1 LIILGLAMPEI
12 SKKNRKFIKRN
23 FKHLPLE
30 ELARHTG
37 LEPDVIRSL
46 IDQCTG
52 EVPGKDQSSHI
63 GNGPGILPSWE
74 TIILISLLFAAVVTI
89 IYSPSLHGDF
99 VFDDEVIQDNPLIH
113 ITRILQL
120 TDLIF
125 SKEISRRIGL
135 MSFALNYSF
144 GGLNTFGYHLVNV
157 TVHILNGLI
166 LFLLSYTILTLP
178 LDEGK
183 GRGNALKISFMGSLL
198 WLVHPIQTQ
207 AVAYIVQRL
216 TSLSALF
223 FMLSLLCY
231 IKGRVHHTSR
241 RLFLLMLSLLFG
253 LLALGTKQNAAT
265 LPLFIILSEFFF
277 LQQKPFKLDKKKLGF
292 ITLLGGLFILISGIY
307 LRSDFISRIA
317 LQYQERGWTP
327 LERVLTQLRV
337 VIFYLSLLVYP
348 NPSRLNIDH
357 DFAISPSLL
366 SPFTTFLSLLV
377 ILGSLAFA
385 LFFMKRNRLV
395 SYAFLW
401 FFGNL
406 VIESSIIPLEL
417 VFEHRIYLPSMGLI
431 ILVVGLCFSLSKR
444 EWEKWVSGFI
454 ILLIFLFSYW
464 TYERASVWR
473 GPLPLWMD
481 AAKKSPYKARPH
493 NALGYAY
500 EYNKGMLDEAISEY
514 KHALAINPNY
524 FKAHNNLGVAYAKK
538 GMLDEAIS
546 EYKKTLAI
554 KPRYVDAHNNLGVA
568 YSRKGMFDEAIAEYK
583 RALSLKPRYPE
594 AHFNLGNAYDKM
606 KSFDKAIAEYKRALL
621 LKPHYADARNNLGAT
636 YSSKGMFDEAISE
649 YKQALAIN
657 PHHARAHFNLG
668 TAYYKKGE
676 LDKAISEYKQAI
688 VIKPDYGDAHNNL
701 AVAYYSKG
709 NYRLAIVH
717 CDKAVELRVKVN
729 PKLLKLLKPYR

>member
-1 LIILGLAMPEI
+1 MPKI
-12 SKKNRKFIKRN
+12 SHKKRKFIEGN
-23 FKHLPLE
+23 FKHLTIE
-30 ELARHTG
+30 ELAR
-37 LEPDVIRSL
+37 
-46 IDQCTG
+46 
-52 EVPGKDQSSHI
+52 KKA
-63 GNGPGILPSWE
+63 GNFLSWRTILL
-74 TIILISLLFAAVVTI
+74 TSLLFAFIAAI
-89 IYSPSLHGDF
+89 IYSPSLQGDF
-99 VFDDEVIQDNPLIH
+99 VFDDRFIQEKPLLHIERLSQVI
-113 ITRILQL
+113 
-120 TDLIF
+120 DLIAF
-125 SKEISRRIGL
+125 KDVSFTRTVENRKITFI
-135 MSFALNYSF
+135 SFALNYYF

-166 LFLLSYTILTLP
+166 LFLLSYQILTLP
-178 LDEGK
+178 LSEGG
-183 GRGNALKISFMGSLL
+183 GRGNALKISFLGSLI
-198 WLVHPIQTQ
+198 WLTHPIQTQ
-207 AVAYIVQRL
+207 AVSYIYQRL
-216 TSLSALF
+216 TSLAALF
-223 FMLSLLCY
+223 FLLSLLCY
-231 IKGRVHHTSR
+231 IKGRLNHTYK
-241 RLFLLMLSLLFG
+241 RLAFFVLSMLSG
-253 LLALGTKQNAAT
+253 LLALFTKQNAAT
-265 LPLFIILSEFFF
+265 LPFFIIVSEFLFF
-277 LQQKPFKLDKKKLGF
+277 QRHSFKLDKKKLGF
-292 ITLLGGLFILISGIY
+292 LLLLIGGLFILTAGIY
-307 LRSDFISRIA
+307 IDSDFFSRMA
-317 LQYQERGWTP
+317 QCYQQRGWTP

-337 VIFYLSLLVYP
+337 VIFYISLLIYP

-473 GPLPLWMD
+473 GQFPLWMD